1 VPIRPRCVVRPRV
14 EGAREGQ
21 ILGAVLTLLQKVGYD
36 QLTMDAVARES
47 RASKA
52 TLYRRWTSK
61 ADLVVDAV
69 CRAKGLPT
77 PQDVN
82 TGDLRAD
89 LVTMACAAGGLLD
102 RVPAS
107 VTASL
112 VTALH
117 RDPELSAVFQ
127 DRFLGPR
134 RHLARGILNRALARG
149 DLGAGADPELL
160 ADILPAMVMHRVL
173 VLGVPVGPVEIE
185 QIIDHV
191 VLPAC
196 RADNPSSHHNKESV

>member
-1 VPIRPRCVVRPRV
+1 MKPRCVVRPRI
-14 EGAREGQ
+14 EGARETE
-21 ILGAVLTLLQKVGYD
+21 ILGAVLALLQEVGYD
-36 QLTMDAVARES
+36 QLTMDAVAKGS

-69 CRAKGLPT
+69 SRAKGLP
-77 PQDVN
+77 DVD
-82 TGDLRAD
+82 TGELRAD

-102 RVPAS
+102 RVPTS

-117 RDPELSAVFQ
+117 RDPDLSAVFQ
-127 DRFLGPR
+127 KKFLGPR
-134 RHLARGILNRALARG
+134 RDLARGILQRALTRG
-149 DLGAGADPELL
+149 DLGSGADPELL
-160 ADILPAMVMHRVL
+160 ADILPAMVVHRVL
-173 VLGVPVGPVEIE
+173 VLRLPVGPAEIE
-185 QIIDHV
+185 HIIDHV

-196 RADNPSSHHNKESV
+196 RADNPSPHHTKENV